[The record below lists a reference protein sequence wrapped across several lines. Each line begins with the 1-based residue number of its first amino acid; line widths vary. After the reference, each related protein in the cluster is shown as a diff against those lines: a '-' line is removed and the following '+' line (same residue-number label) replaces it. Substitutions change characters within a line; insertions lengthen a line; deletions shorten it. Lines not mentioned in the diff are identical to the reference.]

1 MKTIRVAPY
10 VIACRMQ
17 LASKMLTYPAK
28 LAFSAY
34 LFFGGKS
41 FLIFPMNDLRA
52 KLANLLACV
61 SQLCQKLITRLLS
74 APLVQRIGDWLCVLP
89 AIINVVDKS
98 QKVNKAASSD
108 W

>member
-17 LASKMLTYPAK
+17 HASKMLTYPAK

-52 KLANLLACV
+52 ELANLLACV
-61 SQLCQKLITRLLS
+61 RLLS

-98 QKVNKAASSD
+98 QKVNKAAARLYA
-108 W
+108 